1 MGTSLGKVE
10 RYLRSKIKEKGA
22 IHLTLLDP
30 EKAGLNT
37 AAKIASEAE
46 KAGTAAILLGGST
59 ICSTIQVDAL
69 AKKIKKYVSIPLILF
84 PGNVSGVSRFADA
97 LFFTSLINSNNPY
110 YLVDAQAI
118 SALTIKKYS
127 IEAIP
132 TAYIILGAG
141 GTAGFIGYA
150 RLIPFEKPELAVMYS
165 LAAQYIGMRLVYL
178 EAGSGAKEPIPAEA
192 ISAVKHELSVPI
204 IVGGGI
210 RKKEDARVAVKA
222 GADIL
227 VTGTL
232 VEESDK
238 VKEKLSELL
247 KGMNR

>member
-1 MGTSLGKVE
+1 MESLGKVE
-10 RYLRSKIKEKGA
+10 KYLRSEIKEKGA

-30 EKAGLNT
+30 EKASLNT

-59 ICSTIQVDAL
+59 ICSTIQVDLL
-69 AKKIKKYVSIPLILF
+69 AKKIKKSVSIPLILF

-97 LFFTSLINSNNPY
+97 LFFMSLINSNNPY
-110 YLVDAQAI
+110 YIVDAQAI

-132 TAYIILGAG
+132 TAYIILGSG

-150 RLIPFEKPELAVMYS
+150 RCIPYEKPELAVMYS

-178 EAGSGAKEPIPAEA
+178 EAGSGAKEPIPAEV

-210 RKKEDARVAVKA
+210 KKKEDVCAAVKA

-238 VKEKLSELL
+238 VKEKLSGLL
-247 KGMNR
+247 KGINR